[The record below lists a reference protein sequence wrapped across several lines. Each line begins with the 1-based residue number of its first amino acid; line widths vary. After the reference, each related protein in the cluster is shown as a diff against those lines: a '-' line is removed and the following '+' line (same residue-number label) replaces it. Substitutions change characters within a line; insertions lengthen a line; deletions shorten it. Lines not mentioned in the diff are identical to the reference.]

1 MPPIKIEAPATF
13 AEAMNSEYS
22 KELLK
27 AVELELESIVANRV
41 AVENGKKKG
50 QCGVE
55 VTVKS
60 STTRA
65 TYPPA
70 EFISDRLMKVILE
83 LRGLAKTVTFVV
95 AHDQLK
101 HRMLLTNT
109 HCGRP
114 WTYSCNGVTQTRT
127 AIRVDG
133 CQRPDG

>member
-1 MPPIKIEAPATF
+1 MPPIKFEAPATF

-41 AVENGKKKG
+41 AVENDEKKG

-55 VTVKS
+55 LAVTS

-65 TYPPA
+65 THPP
-70 EFISDRLMKVILE
+70 EFISDRLMKVVLE
-83 LRGLAKTVTFVV
+83 LRGVAKTVMFIV
-95 AHDQLK
+95 AYDQLK

-109 HCGRP
+109 HSGRP
-114 WTYSCNGVTQTRT
+114 WT
-127 AIRVDG
+127 
-133 CQRPDG
+133 